1 MKKIGTLL
9 AIVCCAY
16 LKAQVCFAPLASY
29 SVGSTP
35 VNVTSADFN
44 NDGIPD
50 LATTNFY
57 SNNVSILLATGTG
70 SFSTA
75 TNFTVNSTPSCVI
88 SADFDGDG
96 KNDLAVTNG
105 TGGSS
110 YVSILL
116 GTGTGSFGSATNFSV
131 GLGPCALV
139 SGDFNGDSKIDLAV
153 CNGASGS
160 TGHLSVLLGT
170 GTGSFAA
177 AVNYL
182 TGIGV
187 AGPAAIISADFN

>member
-88 SADFDGDG
+88 SAHFDGDG
-96 KNDLAVTNG
+96 KNDEHDARD
-105 TGGSS
+105 
-110 YVSILL
+110 
-116 GTGTGSFGSATNFSV
+116 
-131 GLGPCALV
+131 GLGV
-139 SGDFNGDSKIDLAV
+139 G
-153 CNGASGS
+153 
-160 TGHLSVLLGT
+160 
-170 GTGSFAA
+170 
-177 AVNYL
+177 
-182 TGIGV
+182 
-187 AGPAAIISADFN
+187 IISPKGDEIQVGGIQH